1 VAKLAIVL
9 KSDSMGSEEAL
20 FSSIKRLQVKG
31 AEIEV
36 IHSGIGPV
44 SKSDLFM
51 ALAGTKLV
59 VGFSV
64 GILPKIEPLSK
75 EMGVEIRLYETIYK
89 LIEDLRTLC
98 SRLVSSGSEEKI
110 TGRAV
115 VIALFKS
122 SRKAIILGCKVQEGN
137 LSVGKS
143 FRLISD
149 PGEVYRGKV
158 SSLHIEKDVVDE
170 AKAGQQVGL
179 KISDFNRAKIGD
191 IVECFQEGTSDRQK
205 AWQPRGG
212 VYHL

>member
-1 VAKLAIVL
+1 VKLAIVL

-20 FSSIKRLQVKG
+20 FSSLKTLQAKG

-51 ALAGTKLV
+51 ALAGSKLV

-75 EMGVEIRLYETIYK
+75 EVGVEIRLYETIYN
-89 LIEDLRTLC
+89 LIEDLRTL
-98 SRLVSSGSEEKI
+98 SSSLGSSGSEEKI
-110 TGRAV
+110 TGKAV

-122 SRKAIILGCKVQEGN
+122 SRKAIILGCEVQEGT

-149 PGEVYRGKV
+149 PGEVYRGKI
-158 SSLHIEKDVVDE
+158 SSLHIEKDAVNE

-191 IVECFQEGTSDRQK
+191 IVECFQEVISHRQK

-212 VYHL
+212 VHHI

>member
-1 VAKLAIVL
+1 VKLDIVL
-9 KSDSMGSEEAL
+9 KSDSMGSEEAVL
-20 FSSIKRLQVKG
+20 SGFKTLQGKGSEIK
-31 AEIEV
+31 V

-59 VGFSV
+59 VGFGV
-64 GILPKIEPLSK
+64 GILPKIEHLSK
-75 EMGVEIRLYETIYK
+75 EMGVEIRLYETIYR
-89 LIEDLRTLC
+89 LIGDLGTL
-98 SRLVSSGSEEKI
+98 SSSFESSTKEEKI
-110 TGRAV
+110 TGKAV

-122 SRKAIILGCKVQEGN
+122 SRKAIILGCDVQEGT

-149 PGEVYRGKV
+149 PGEVYRGKI
-158 SSLHIEKDVVDE
+158 SSLHIEKVAVNE

-191 IVECFQEGTSDRQK
+191 IVECFQEVLSQREK

-212 VYHL
+212 VYHI

>member
-1 VAKLAIVL
+1 VKLEIVL
-9 KSDSMGSEEAL
+9 KSDSMGSQEAV
-20 FSSIKRLQVKG
+20 FSSLKTLQGKG

-51 ALAGTKLV
+51 AQAGTKLV
-59 VGFSV
+59 VGFGV
-64 GILPKIEPLSK
+64 GIQPKIEPLSK
-75 EMGVEIRLYETIYK
+75 EMGVEIRLYETIYS
-89 LIEDLRTLC
+89 LIGDLRTL
-98 SRLVSSGSEEKI
+98 SSSLESSGREEKI
-110 TGRAV
+110 TGKAV

-122 SRKAIILGCKVQEGN
+122 SRKAIILGCEVQEGT

-149 PGEVYRGKV
+149 PGEVYRGKI
-158 SSLHIEKDVVDE
+158 SSLHIEKDAVNE
-170 AKAGQQVGL
+170 ARAGQQVGL

-191 IVECFQEGTSDRQK
+191 IVECFQEVISQREK

-212 VYHL
+212 VYHI